1 MLAVSAIHH
10 ELISQG
16 KRMKVSIVVE
26 SGEVRE
32 DHQVCCL
39 LGYGASCI
47 NPYLAFASVKDW
59 MKKFDDKIEVYL
71 SNYKLALERGVLKV
85 MSKMGISTV
94 ASYTGS
100 QIFEIVGIDTQTT
113 DTYFPGTVSRIEGV
127 SIDNFEADTLALHS
141 NAFNVEKKH
150 KLGEEGIYRFRKGGE
165 YHYFNPL
172 IFKSIRKLSKTGSYD
187 DYKKFV
193 SLFQDRLEN

>member
-1 MLAVSAIHH
+1 
-10 ELISQG
+10 
-16 KRMKVSIVVE
+16 
-26 SGEVRE
+26 
-32 DHQVCCL
+32 
-39 LGYGASCI
+39 
-47 NPYLAFASVKDW
+47 
-59 MKKFDDKIEVYL
+59 
-71 SNYKLALERGVLKV
+71 

-150 KLGEEGIYRFRKGGE
+150 KLGEEGIYRFRKGGAQQ
-165 YHYFNPL
+165 F
-172 IFKSIRKLSKTGSYD
+172 G
-187 DYKKFV
+187 V
-193 SLFQDRLEN
+193 VRLVILLTVPPFLE